1 MKNDLQ
7 NEVQSENKIPQNK
20 ENKENSDKNPINSP
34 KKSEKRSSE
43 NFRLSPDNKL
53 MNQKFFPSKED
64 FFGFKTSPE
73 KINLRSYS
81 PNSNSPIFNY
91 YSMNLLGQDN
101 NFFSPKKEEYNK
113 RKISHNYNY
122 SPNAIFNTIN
132 TNQNDININIKNSQ
146 TLQEKLEPFVKK
158 GDTNNFVF
166 NNFYNV
172 RNNEINKENHQ
183 EDEEEEEESNEEIF
197 TLNINDINT
206 NENNISESNQKVN
219 NNNTR
224 DKNSKENTKSNN
236 DNKITDSNL
245 QNKDNSVKNIII
257 KKEFKSYIPNK
268 LKNMN
273 NIINYSN
280 DSKNINIFF
289 RQYENNY
296 INYPPNYNNIYNYN
310 TINYSNDMNLINKG
324 IQNQNHNFYYKGDNY
339 QINNYNYP
347 NRFDNQ
353 KPGEIRS
360 ITQSDIVTTIT
371 SNNKMI
377 KRINPNVYLNE
388 SLEFL
393 AFNILRLG
401 QDQAGCRFLQEKI
414 DKDPEKTI
422 PIFFKAIIPYLIPLT
437 KDPFGNYLVQKFF
450 PHLSPDEFKIILE
463 KISPNIFDLGSDN
476 HGTRV
481 IQNMINYLYTPDLVN
496 LFLSVIKPQIIPLLK
511 ETHGV
516 HIINKLISY
525 YPECETEI
533 NKLIVDNCSLLATH
547 KHGCFFLQKILE
559 GPERPLK
566 SELIKNLIDICFV
579 LIIDQF
585 GNYVI
590 QSILNLN
597 NNKYSSDIAL
607 IISDNAPYYSKHRY
621 SCNVIEKCFDFC
633 EKKERNILI
642 EKLCTPEAIPELILD
657 EHGNYVIQ
665 KALYYAD
672 KDKKEEIFKI
682 VKPLIP
688 KIKNTSFGEKLLNK
702 LYNIYPELNNRNKY
716 DENFE
721 KEYQN
726 NLNEINYEMKN
737 KKYKGFQKKK
747 NINYSNK
754 FNNIENENYTNKN
767 RYYPFK
773 NNIIHNN
780 QDININNNSV
790 PMSNIYNINNNT
802 INININ
808 SSIDKKEENET
819 DSDDSD
825 NNEGKNNNEQKDN
838 ININISHENKKK
850 SKKKKLKKK
859 KKSPD

>member
-1 MKNDLQ
+1 
-7 NEVQSENKIPQNK
+7 
-20 ENKENSDKNPINSP
+20 
-34 KKSEKRSSE
+34 
-43 NFRLSPDNKL
+43 

-132 TNQNDININIKNSQ
+132 TNQNDININIENSQ

-158 GDTNNFVF
+158 GDTNNFIF

-183 EDEEEEEESNEEIF
+183 EDEEEEESNEEIF

-206 NENNISESNQKVN
+206 NENNISETNQKVN

-257 KKEFKSYIPNK
+257 KKEFKPYIPNK
-268 LKNMN
+268 LKNKN

-310 TINYSNDMNLINKG
+310 TINYSNDINPINKG
-324 IQNQNHNFYYKGDNY
+324 IQNQSHNFYYKGDNY
-339 QINNYNYP
+339 QINNYHYP

-393 AFNILRLG
+393 SFNILRLG

-437 KDPFGNYLVQKFF
+437 KDPFGNYLVQNF
-450 PHLSPDEFKIILE
+450 S
-463 KISPNIFDLGSDN
+463 
-476 HGTRV
+476 
-481 IQNMINYLYTPDLVN
+481 
-496 LFLSVIKPQIIPLLK
+496 
-511 ETHGV
+511 
-516 HIINKLISY
+516 LI
-525 YPECETEI
+525 
-533 NKLIVDNCSLLATH
+533 
-547 KHGCFFLQKILE
+547 
-559 GPERPLK
+559 
-566 SELIKNLIDICFV
+566 
-579 LIIDQF
+579 
-585 GNYVI
+585 
-590 QSILNLN
+590 
-597 NNKYSSDIAL
+597 
-607 IISDNAPYYSKHRY
+607 
-621 SCNVIEKCFDFC
+621 
-633 EKKERNILI
+633 
-642 EKLCTPEAIPELILD
+642 
-657 EHGNYVIQ
+657 
-665 KALYYAD
+665 
-672 KDKKEEIFKI
+672 
-682 VKPLIP
+682 
-688 KIKNTSFGEKLLNK
+688 
-702 LYNIYPELNNRNKY
+702 
-716 DENFE
+716 
-721 KEYQN
+721 
-726 NLNEINYEMKN
+726 
-737 KKYKGFQKKK
+737 
-747 NINYSNK
+747 
-754 FNNIENENYTNKN
+754 
-767 RYYPFK
+767 
-773 NNIIHNN
+773 
-780 QDININNNSV
+780 
-790 PMSNIYNINNNT
+790 
-802 INININ
+802 
-808 SSIDKKEENET
+808 
-819 DSDDSD
+819 
-825 NNEGKNNNEQKDN
+825 
-838 ININISHENKKK
+838 
-850 SKKKKLKKK
+850 
-859 KKSPD
+859 